1 MFVKVMKYG
10 AEGKEVAE
18 MQKALQKAGS
28 TIKVNGKYTI
38 GMTSA
43 VKAFQKRNKL
53 QVTGTIDAKT
63 KAKLMEYL
71 KPAKKPAK
79 KPAVTVIVKPAAKK
93 PAKK

>member
-1 MFVKVMKYG
+1 MFAKVMKYG

-43 VKAFQKRNKL
+43 VKAFQKKNKL
-53 QVTGTIDAKT
+53 PVTGVIDAKT
-63 KAKLMEYL
+63 KAKLMAIL
-71 KPAKKPAK
+71 KPVK
-79 KPAVTVIVKPAAKK
+79 KPAVKVIVKPAPKK
-93 PAKK
+93 PIKK